1 MAEKIIEVEEV
12 KKHNKDE
19 DLWLIIDGKVRL
31 MYFKYTSSS
40 VVFGKLNFQA

>member
-31 MYFKYTSSS
+31 IYFKYTLSS
-40 VVFGKLNFQA
+40 VVVGKLKFQA

>member
-19 DLWLIIDGKVRL
+19 DLWLIIHGKVRL
-31 MYFKYTSSS
+31 MYYKYTLSSL
-40 VVFGKLNFQA
+40 VVGKLNFQA